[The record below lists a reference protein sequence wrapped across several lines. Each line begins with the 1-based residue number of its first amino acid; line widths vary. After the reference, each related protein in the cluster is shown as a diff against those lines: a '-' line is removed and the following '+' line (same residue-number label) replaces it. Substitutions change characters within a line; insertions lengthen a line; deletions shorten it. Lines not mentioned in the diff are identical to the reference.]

1 MSTVKEIGGLLF
13 AIAFFGGMTVGSI
26 AAVVAGIWLV
36 ATAPWILF
44 GIPVACSLS
53 GFGMPP
59 HPVVTGSALTP
70 IPIQSTTDRPR
81 HAFTAGMQIPAVTG
95 LPSPLRGAPHEH
107 DQSRAIIG

>member
-44 GIPVACSLS
+44 GIPVALLVI
-53 GFGMPP
+53 GFWHAAAPG
-59 HPVVTGSALTP
+59 G
-70 IPIQSTTDRPR
+70 DRVR
-81 HAFTAGMQIPAVTG
+81 LDSDTYSINY
-95 LPSPLRGAPHEH
+95 
-107 DQSRAIIG
+107 